1 MLRLTF
7 LNSIPFIF
15 FVCIVRYRSKFDETL
30 IDIDGIILIMLIVL
44 KVVVKLLWLSFLAV
58 FAVTVA
64 LDLIASKA
72 LAGALGL
79 NLNLLFFYVWC
90 TGVYISISVR
100 DLLCVCINHNECLS
114 GAINLIMSLSFLI
127 KSGLLFWLNF
137 HSFVAF
143 SVENM
148 YFSNCRYKIE

>member
-1 MLRLTF
+1 MLRLTL
-7 LNSIPFIF
+7 LNSVPFIF
-15 FVCIVRYRSKFDETL
+15 FVRIVRYRSKIDVTL
-30 IDIDGIILIMLIVL
+30 IDIGGILLIMLIVL

-58 FAVTVA
+58 FAVSVA

-72 LAGALGL
+72 LTGALG
-79 NLNLLFFYVWC
+79 LNLLFFYVWC
-90 TGVYISISVR
+90 TGVYISISIR

-114 GAINLIMSLSFLI
+114 GAINLIVSISFLI
-127 KSGLLFWLNF
+127 KSGLLFLLNL

>member
-1 MLRLTF
+1 MLRLTL
-7 LNSIPFIF
+7 LNSVPFIF
-15 FVCIVRYRSKFDETL
+15 FVRIVRYRSKIDVTL
-30 IDIDGIILIMLIVL
+30 IDIGGILLIMLIVL

-58 FAVTVA
+58 FAVSVA

-72 LAGALGL
+72 LTGALG
-79 NLNLLFFYVWC
+79 LNLLFFYVWC
-90 TGVYISISVR
+90 TGVYISISIR

-114 GAINLIMSLSFLI
+114 GAINLIVSISFLI
-127 KSGLLFWLNF
+127 KSGLLFLLNL

-148 YFSNCRYKIE
+148 NFSNCRYKIE

>member
-1 MLRLTF
+1 MLRLT
-7 LNSIPFIF
+7 LLDSVPFIF
-15 FVCIVRYRSKFDETL
+15 FVRIVRYRSKFDETL

-58 FAVTVA
+58 FAVSVA

-72 LAGALGL
+72 LAGALA
-79 NLNLLFFYVWC
+79 LNLLLFYVWC

-100 DLLCVCINHNECLS
+100 DLLSVCIDHNECLS
-114 GAINLIMSLSFLI
+114 GAISLIVSLSFLI
-127 KSGLLFWLNF
+127 KSRLLFLLSL

>member
-1 MLRLTF
+1 MLRLTL
-7 LNSIPFIF
+7 LNSVPFIF
-15 FVCIVRYRSKFDETL
+15 FVRIVRYRGKFDVTL
-30 IDIDGIILIMLIVL
+30 IDIGGIILIMLIVL

-58 FAVTVA
+58 FAVSVA

-72 LAGALGL
+72 LTGALGL
-79 NLNLLFFYVWC
+79 NLLFFYIWC
-90 TGVYISISVR
+90 TGVYISISIR

-114 GAINLIMSLSFLI
+114 GAINLIISLSFLI
-127 KSGLLFWLNF
+127 KSGLLFLLNL

>member
-1 MLRLTF
+1 MLRLTL
-7 LNSIPFIF
+7 LNSVPFIF
-15 FVCIVRYRSKFDETL
+15 FVRIVRYRSKIDVTL
-30 IDIDGIILIMLIVL
+30 IDIGGILLIMLIVL

-58 FAVTVA
+58 FAVSVA

-72 LAGALGL
+72 LTGALG
-79 NLNLLFFYVWC
+79 LNLLFFYVWC
-90 TGVYISISVR
+90 TGVYISISIR

-114 GAINLIMSLSFLI
+114 GAINLIVSLFFLI
-127 KSGLLFWLNF
+127 KSGLLFLLNL